1 MDLFEIIYKNI
12 VCKNL
17 RGNIMQTCHKLKF
30 TVVILKKTNAQLF
43 STGKAMIVNVHSRSN
58 CNPNAAALILDSWRR
73 KKSKVQVLHIQLS
86 AKFAPTIKM
95 SYGKIKYCR
104 ICGKDK
110 TQSYNYDGDD
120 INSTTFL
127 EITLF
132 ICFIL
137 SGPSFPPQ
145 NDSSN
150 QCQLMQKYLP
160 CGYKFSKWHPKQQL
174 PCYITPHPPFQR
186 SGNLLAAGQAGKLE
200 ADNTL
205 CHFRMSQAPES
216 QLIIQLCN
224 TY

>member
-1 MDLFEIIYKNI
+1 
-12 VCKNL
+12 
-17 RGNIMQTCHKLKF
+17 
-30 TVVILKKTNAQLF
+30 
-43 STGKAMIVNVHSRSN
+43 MIVNVHSRSN

-137 SGPSFPPQ
+137 SRPSFPPQ

-174 PCYITPHPPFQR
+174 PCYITSHH
-186 SGNLLAAGQAGKLE
+186 
-200 ADNTL
+200 TL
-205 CHFRMSQAPES
+205 HSHVLVTCWQQGRLGSWK
-216 QLIIQLCN
+216 LIIHFAISENPRPQN
-224 TY
+224 RN